1 MTDIPN
7 AAQQEYWNTVA
18 GPRWVGFAGAVES
31 RVAAVNG
38 LLLARAAPR
47 RGERVLEIGC
57 GTGATTVPL
66 AEAVG
71 AEGHVLG
78 VDLAEPMLA
87 VARQR
92 VAASRLANVS
102 LVLADAQAHRF
113 EPESVDLILSRF
125 GVMFFADPY
134 AAFANIGTAARTGG
148 RLCFACWAPLAE
160 NPQWLISYDVVQR
173 RLGPPAPKDP
183 RAPGPMAFSDP
194 DYVRSFL
201 TAAGF
206 ADIEIGRERIE
217 IVGTTP
223 QAEAEL
229 AFKMGPAGRLIDEKD
244 PDEATRSAL
253 RREITEALAAH
264 VTNGAVRLPATIFLV
279 SARRPS

>member
-7 AAQQEYWNTVA
+7 AAQQEHWNTIA
-18 GPRWVGFAGAVES
+18 GPRWVGFGGAVES
-31 RVAAVNG
+31 RVAAVND

-47 RGERVLEIGC
+47 PGENILEIGC

-71 AEGHVLG
+71 REGHVLG
-78 VDLAEPMLA
+78 IDIAEPMLA
-87 VARQR
+87 EARKR
-92 VAASRLANVS
+92 VAESGLQNVS

-125 GVMFFADPY
+125 GVMFFADPR
-134 AAFANIGTAARTGG
+134 AAFANIGGAARPGG
-148 RLCFACWAPLAE
+148 RLCFACWATLAE
-160 NPQWLISYDVVQR
+160 NPQWLVAYDVVQR

-194 DYVRSFL
+194 DYVTDFL
-201 TAAGF
+201 AAAGF
-206 ADIEIGRERIE
+206 AGIEIRRERFPIL
-217 IVGTTP
+217 GAAP

-229 AFKMGPAGRLIDEKD
+229 AFKMGPAGRLIDEKK
-244 PDEATRSAL
+244 PDEATRAAL
-253 RREITEALAAH
+253 QREITEALAAH
-264 VTNGAVRLPATIFLV
+264 ATDGAVRLPATIFLV